1 MKSNNNNNKFS
12 SPKIFSKKYSN
23 NSSNTSPNNPPNTF
37 SFNTFSFNTFSSNN
51 SSNNPPN
58 TFSSNTSSNNPPNIF
73 SSNNSSNTPPNIF
86 SSNTSSNNISSNNI
100 SSNNLNKNKI
110 IENVDAKDNNVKLPP
125 IKPFPTPNQ
134 QNLPVYI
141 PTPSQ
146 KVEVKTDIFEAIKT
160 GFFISIGQRVF
171 DGIFG
176 NREVKVESEN
186 KSKCLE
192 LKEMYEKCI
201 KEDNN
206 NCKEFYEKMKE
217 YRCKL

>member
-23 NSSNTSPNNPPNTF
+23 IPYNTSLNNLPKTF
-37 SFNTFSFNTFSSNN
+37 SSNTFSSNN
-51 SSNNPPN
+51 SSNNPSN
-58 TFSSNTSSNNPPNIF
+58 IFSSNTSSNNPPK
-73 SSNNSSNTPPNIF
+73 TF
-86 SSNTSSNNISSNNI
+86 SSNTSSNNTFSSNTSSNNI

-110 IENVDAKDNNVKLPP
+110 IENVDTKDNNAKLPP
-125 IKPFPTPNQ
+125 IKSFPTPNQQNQ

-160 GFFISIGQRVF
+160 GFFISMGQRFF

-176 NREVKVESEN
+176 NREVKVENEN
-186 KSKCLE
+186 TSKCLE
-192 LKEMYEKCI
+192 LKEIYEKCI